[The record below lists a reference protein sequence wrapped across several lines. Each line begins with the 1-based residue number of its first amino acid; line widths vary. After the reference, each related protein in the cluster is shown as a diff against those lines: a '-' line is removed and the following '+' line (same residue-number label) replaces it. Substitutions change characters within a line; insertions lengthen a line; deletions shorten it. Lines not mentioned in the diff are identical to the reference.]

1 MAFGAFR
8 RSMRARS
15 FPFLFLPLRLS
26 GGGRA
31 DGSASSRIRPY
42 SASDLCLSGDR
53 VLAPCHRPPLRP
65 LHVHQGGLE
74 ARRPSMAGAE
84 LLDARQLPEQVRAAD
99 GMPGQFVFPVW
110 PPAVVH
116 CHAVGQHSVL
126 PHALLAP
133 PGADRLAG
141 ELLCGRA
148 VPQAVFPFTSVPVSS
163 KWTTPLF
170 RQHGLCR
177 GKGAAGLGGAPG
189 DHGGDGSRGKPHA
202 HQAPQ
207 ERVDAAGADCAI
219 GAEQAGKHAN
229 GIPILHMGAVVRG
242 KFRGGRLPA
251 KGEGVRRSAS
261 APPPSRPCLSP

>member
-1 MAFGAFR
+1 
-8 RSMRARS
+8 MRARS

-26 GGGRA
+26 GGGGQTA
-31 DGSASSRIRPY
+31 SASSRIRPY
-42 SASDLCLSGDR
+42 SASNLCLSGDR

-126 PHALLAP
+126 PQALLAP

-163 KWTTPLF
+163 KWTTPSF
-170 RQHGLCR
+170 ASMAFV
-177 GKGAAGLGGAPG
+177 AARVPPTLE
-189 DHGGDGSRGKPHA
+189 A
-202 HQAPQ
+202 HR
-207 ERVDAAGADCAI
+207 ETM
-219 GAEQAGKHAN
+219 AEMVPVESPT
-229 GIPILHMGAVVRG
+229 PI
-242 KFRGGRLPA
+242 RLP
-251 KGEGVRRSAS
+251 RSVWMRPALT
-261 APPPSRPCLSP
+261 AP